1 MTLRDSI
8 YEPTAMER
16 RAQVAEILGVGLLRV
31 KQRGTLAANS
41 DLPTNHSGKDSL
53 DSSATRL
60 ESSPKSGLTVQDG

>member
-1 MTLRDSI
+1 MTHRDSI

-31 KQRGTLAANS
+31 TQRGTLATNS
-41 DLPTNHSGKDSL
+41 ELTTHRSGKDSL

-60 ESSPKSGLTVQDG
+60 ESSPNSGLTVHDG